1 MDVQDRDKC
10 TPFHVAAYLDSEGV
24 TFGVLAAAETSSG
37 LLEAV
42 DTNDAR
48 YRLPLQSAVEN
59 EWNMWTWQSCSPK
72 MSIAKSEKFN
82 FRTPTELAA
91 EHNYLLMFKTMFASG
106 WRPWID

>member
-1 MDVQDRDKC
+1 MDIQDRDKC
-10 TPFHVAAYLDSEGV
+10 IPFHVAAYLDSEGV

-48 YRLPLQSAVEN
+48 YRLLFQSAVEN

-72 MSIAKSEKFN
+72 MSIAKLEKFN
-82 FRTPTELAA
+82 FRTPIELVA

-106 WRPWID
+106 WRTWID

>member
-1 MDVQDRDKC
+1 MDIQDRDKC
-10 TPFHVAAYLDSEGV
+10 IPFHVAAYSDSEGV

-72 MSIAKSEKFN
+72 MSIAKSQKFK
-82 FRTPTELAA
+82 FKTSTELAA
-91 EHNYLLMFKTMFASG
+91 EHDYLFMFKSMFASG
-106 WRPWID
+106 RRTWID